1 MRFEFA
7 TSHRIVFGEGA
18 IAELPVAASAL
29 GNRALFVT
37 GKSIDRTEQQR
48 VALNAAGVRTAVLDT
63 GGEPTVSTVRHG
75 MELARSHDCDLV
87 IAMGGGSALDA
98 GKAIAGLVPNPGEI
112 YDYLEVVG
120 KGLPLPKPGLPF
132 VAVPTTAG
140 TGSEVTRNAVLSV
153 PEARVKV
160 SLRHACMLARVAIV
174 DPQLTYDLPRQV
186 TASAGLDALVQLI
199 EPFVSL
205 AGNPIVDAVCREGI
219 RRAAR
224 SLRRAWQDGSD
235 AGARADMSLAALFSG
250 MALANSKLGAVH
262 GFAGPIG
269 GRFGAPHG
277 AVCAGLLPGVMLTNL
292 NALRERAPGSEAL
305 NRFDELG
312 SLLTGRVSSRA
323 DEAVAWLDELCSD
336 LQVPRL
342 GNYGMTLEDFPGL
355 IEAAGRSSSMKGNP
369 IPLTNAELHAVLLAA
384 I

>member
-29 GNRALFVT
+29 GHRALFVT

-63 GGEPTVSTVRHG
+63 GGEPTVSTIRHG
-75 MELARSHDCDLV
+75 MELARSHECDLV

-98 GKAIAGLVPNPGEI
+98 GKAIAGLVPNPGDI

-120 KGLPLPKPGLPF
+120 KGLQLPQPGLPF

-160 SLRHACMLARVAIV
+160 SLRHASMLAKVAIV

-199 EPFVSL
+199 EPFVSV
-205 AGNPIVDAVCREGI
+205 AANPIVDCVCREGI
-219 RRAAR
+219 RRVAR

-250 MALANSKLGAVH
+250 MALANAKLGAVH

-292 NALRERAPGSEAL
+292 NALRERAPRSEGL

-312 SLLTGRVSSRA
+312 ALLTGRVSSRA

-336 LQVPRL
+336 LRVPRL
-342 GNYGMTLEDFPGL
+342 GSYGMTPADFPGL
-355 IEAAGRSSSMKGNP
+355 IEAAGRSSSLKGNP
-369 IPLTNAELHAVLLAA
+369 IPLTDVELHAVLLAA